1 MMRFQ
6 HLFCAHCLLMAGS
19 LTLAGAQ
26 TGAPHVEGQSSP
38 PPANISAPH
47 QLAVTGCLR
56 RDSNGGYSITDQNG
70 KTWEL
75 VSGSSEIDL
84 SRQIF
89 HVVEVTGK
97 AAPVAKPPQSQTPP
111 DSSGTQTPPR
121 IRLQVLTL
129 EMLSN
134 SCTR

>member
-1 MMRFQ
+1 MRSLYF
-6 HLFCAHCLLMAGS
+6 FCASCLLVVGS
-19 LTLAGAQ
+19 TALESTESA
-26 TGAPHVEGQSSP
+26 APVAWQSSQ
-38 PPANISAPH
+38 PPANVSAPH

-75 VSGSSEIDL
+75 VPGSSDIDL

-97 AAPVAKPPQSQTPP
+97 AGPIAKPPQSQTPP
-111 DSSGTQTPPR
+111 DNSGTQAPPR
-121 IRLQVLTL
+121 VKLQVLTL
-129 EMLSN
+129 EVLSN